1 MKRTA
6 LFAILALVAAPALA
20 VINMSMGGLVD
31 LIVYLIIIGV
41 VFGILYFLIDRAP
54 FIPEPWKTYIKYVLY
69 FIAALML
76 INFLLGFAGHPLFA
90 MR

>member
-1 MKRTA
+1 MKA
-6 LFAILALVAAPALA
+6 VLFAVLALVVSPALA
-20 VINMSMGGLVD
+20 VISMSMGGLVD

-41 VFGILYFLIDRAP
+41 VFGILYFLIDKAP

-69 FIAALML
+69 FVAALML
-76 INFLLGFAGHPLFA
+76 INFLLGFAGHPLFS